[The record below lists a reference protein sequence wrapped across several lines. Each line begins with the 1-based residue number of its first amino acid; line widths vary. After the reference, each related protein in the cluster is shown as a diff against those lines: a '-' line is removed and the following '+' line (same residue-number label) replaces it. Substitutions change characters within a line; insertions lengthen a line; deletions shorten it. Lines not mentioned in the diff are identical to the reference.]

1 MSLILGRVAQL
12 DPSMV
17 NTDTT
22 FLTSYKAEQYKYE
35 DALKDSKLRK
45 ILELNNHLPNNMTY
59 RVNSLGFRGDN
70 WDIGT
75 DCDVTIGSSNT
86 WGGGNYEENIYS
98 SIIARETN
106 RTVYNLGYPAGT
118 SDGTFRY
125 AFYWLPKLQP
135 KTVYYCM
142 PSYKRC
148 EIIVKDTET
157 GNKIHKHI
165 SWGERKRKQDANQWP
180 ATDQWFYKW
189 FENDENSLLN
199 NLKNL
204 MAIKQLCD
212 SIGAEL
218 KVTRP
223 DYITIADLPQELQL
237 QAKSGD
243 THKIQGGD
251 WPIGDIGRDFKHRGA
266 VFQQLIAQRLL
277 NNNDYNTELDIFKDK
292 IYDNER

>member
-1 MSLILGRVAQL
+1 
-12 DPSMV
+12 
-17 NTDTT
+17 
-22 FLTSYKAEQYKYE
+22 LTSYKGEKYKYD

-98 SIIARETN
+98 SVIARETN

-118 SDGTFRY
+118 ADGVFRY
-125 AFYWLPKLQP
+125 CFYWLPKLMP

-148 EIIVKDTET
+148 EIIEEDSAT

-165 SWGERKRKQDANQWP
+165 SWGERKRKQDGNQWP
-180 ATDQWFYKW
+180 ATDKWFYKW

-199 NLKNL
+199 NLKN
-204 MAIKQLCD
+204 MMGIKQLCI

-223 DYITIADLPQELQL
+223 DYITIADLPQALQS
-237 QAKSGD
+237 QAESGD
-243 THKIQGGD
+243 THKIQGGE

-266 VFQQLIAQRLL
+266 TFQQLLAERLL
-277 NNNDYNTELDIFKDK
+277 NNNDYGTELSLFKEK
-292 IYDNER
+292 IYENN